1 RSINDTGLRPCK
13 RGARGVCCMG
23 YIPTPYGTPHH
34 KEDVMAISSEKLQA
48 VQQEQFNATM
58 RLANVAMANAQKMV
72 ALQAQAARA
81 MFEDSVVQAQAMTQA
96 GADPKSMLEAR
107 TVSMQKSAQH
117 MMDMSKQMA
126 ETFAGMQAEFQQL
139 LTEHMQSSGSRMME
153 GMQALFSGL
162 PAMPTDATKMFE
174 QAAATM

>member
-1 RSINDTGLRPCK
+1 
-13 RGARGVCCMG
+13 MG

-81 MFEDSVVQAQAMTQA
+81 MFEDSVAQAQAMTQA
-96 GADPKSMLEAR
+96 SADPKSMLEAR

-126 ETFAGMQAEFQQL
+126 GAAQAGMGQMMKGA
-139 LTEHMQSSGSRMME
+139 QSAASAASE
-153 GMQALFSGL
+153 S
-162 PAMPTDATKMFE
+162 
-174 QAAATM
+174 AAAAGKKKPKME